1 MYDDQSFRDHI
12 GTISEDGKRKYVH
25 PKKVTG
31 RFTSYRRRMA
41 WILLAL
47 LFGLPW
53 LRMQGLPVVQ
63 LDVVHRRFVLF
74 GQVFWPQDFYL
85 LMLTMLLGVLA
96 VVVFTVAYGR
106 IFCGWICPQ
115 TIFME
120 HVFRQIEYWID
131 GDRNAQIKLRNSPWT
146 AEKIRK
152 RVLKN
157 GLFLAISF
165 VISNT
170 FLMYFINTEGWW
182 AIVTDGPA
190 AHPGGFAGIWI
201 FTGVFFFV
209 FSWFRE
215 QVCLIVCPYGR
226 LQGVLLDRN
235 SIVIAYDRIR
245 GEIRSR
251 FKKNEDRSAE
261 GKGDCIDCEL
271 CVAVCPTGI
280 DIRNGTQLECT
291 NCTACIDACDGVM
304 ERLQK
309 PKGLI
314 RYASETQIVERKS
327 FTFTP
332 RLKAYSVILAAL
344 LTLWASLL
352 LFRSPVEATILR
364 APNQLFQERD
374 TAVTN
379 LYTYKLFNKRP
390 DSVVVRLAV
399 REPEGAWI
407 EFVQGDAWIL
417 EPQGRVTGACFIAL
431 PLPVGP
437 EADIVVDV
445 IVDGVVADVVKT
457 SFFGPH

>member
-12 GTISEDGKRKYVH
+12 GTITEDGKRNHLH
-25 PKKVTG
+25 PKKVKG
-31 RFTSYRRRMA
+31 RFTTYRRGVA
-41 WILLAL
+41 WVLLAL

-53 LRMQGLPVVQ
+53 LSIQGLPVIQ

-96 VVVFTVAYGR
+96 VAVFTVAYGR

-120 HVFRQIEYWID
+120 HVFRRIEYWID
-131 GDRNAQIKLRNSPWT
+131 GDRNAQIKLRQSPWT
-146 AEKIRK
+146 WEKIQK
-152 RVLKN
+152 RLLKN
-157 GLFLAISF
+157 GIFLAISF
-165 VISNT
+165 AIANT
-170 FLMYFINTEGWW
+170 FLMYFIQSKGWLT
-182 AIVTDGPA
+182 IVTDGPA

-245 GEIRSR
+245 GELRGR
-251 FKKNEDRSAE
+251 FRKNEDRTAA

-304 ERLQK
+304 ERLEK

-314 RYASETQIVERKS
+314 RYASETQIVERKG
-327 FTFTP
+327 FAFTP
-332 RLKAYSVILAAL
+332 RLKAYSVILVAL

-364 APNQLFQERD
+364 VPNQLYQERD
-374 TAVTN
+374 SAITN
-379 LYTYKLFNKRP
+379 LYNYKLLNKRP
-390 DSVVVRLAV
+390 ESVTVTMAV
-399 REPEGAWI
+399 REPEGGWL
-407 EFVQGDAWIL
+407 EFVQSDRWEL
-417 EPQGRVTGACFIAL
+417 EPQGRVTGAFFLAL
-431 PLPVGP
+431 HKPVGP
-437 EADIVVDV
+437 ETDIVLEVLL
-445 IVDGVVADVVKT
+445 DGEVVDVVKT

>member
-12 GTISEDGKRKYVH
+12 GTITEDGKRNHLH
-25 PKKVTG
+25 PKKVKG
-31 RFTSYRRRMA
+31 RFTTYRRGVA
-41 WILLAL
+41 WFLLAL

-53 LRMQGLPVVQ
+53 LSIQGLPVIQ

-120 HVFRQIEYWID
+120 HVFRRIEYWID
-131 GDRNAQIKLRNSPWT
+131 GDRNAQIKLRQSPWT
-146 AEKIRK
+146 WEKIQK
-152 RVLKN
+152 RLLKN
-157 GLFLAISF
+157 GIFLVISF
-165 VISNT
+165 AIANT
-170 FLMYFINTEGWW
+170 FLMYFIQSKGWLT
-182 AIVTDGPA
+182 IVTDGPA

-245 GEIRSR
+245 GELRGR
-251 FKKNEDRSAE
+251 FRKNEDRTAA

-304 ERLQK
+304 ERLEK

-314 RYASETQIVERKS
+314 RYASETQIVERKG
-327 FTFTP
+327 FAFTP
-332 RLKAYSVILAAL
+332 RLKAYSVILVAL

-364 APNQLFQERD
+364 VPNQLYQERES
-374 TAVTN
+374 AITN
-379 LYTYKLFNKRP
+379 LYNYKLLNKRP
-390 DSVVVRLAV
+390 ESVTVTMAV
-399 REPEGAWI
+399 REPEGGWL
-407 EFVQGDAWIL
+407 EFVQSDRWEL
-417 EPQGRVTGACFIAL
+417 EPQGRVTGAFFLAL
-431 PLPVGP
+431 PKPVGP
-437 EADIVVDV
+437 ETDIVLEVLL
-445 IVDGVVADVVKT
+445 DGEVVDVVKT

>member
-12 GTISEDGKRKYVH
+12 GTITEDGKRNHLH
-25 PKKVTG
+25 PKKVKG
-31 RFTSYRRRMA
+31 RFTTYRRGVA
-41 WILLAL
+41 WVLLAL

-53 LRMQGLPVVQ
+53 LSIQGLPVIQ

-96 VVVFTVAYGR
+96 VAVFTVAYGR

-120 HVFRQIEYWID
+120 HVFRRIEYWID
-131 GDRNAQIKLRNSPWT
+131 GDRNAQIKLRQSPWT
-146 AEKIRK
+146 WEKIQK
-152 RVLKN
+152 RLLKN
-157 GLFLAISF
+157 GIFLAISF
-165 VISNT
+165 AIANT
-170 FLMYFINTEGWW
+170 FLMYFIQSKGWLT
-182 AIVTDGPA
+182 IVTDGPA

-245 GEIRSR
+245 GELRGR
-251 FKKNEDRSAE
+251 FRKNEDRTAA

-304 ERLQK
+304 ERLEK

-314 RYASETQIVERKS
+314 RYASETQIVERKG
-327 FTFTP
+327 FAFTP
-332 RLKAYSVILAAL
+332 RLKAYSVILVAL

-364 APNQLFQERD
+364 VPNQLYQERD
-374 TAVTN
+374 SAITN
-379 LYTYKLFNKRP
+379 LYNYKLLNKRP
-390 DSVVVRLAV
+390 ESVTVTMAV
-399 REPEGAWI
+399 REPEGGWL
-407 EFVQGDAWIL
+407 EFVQSDRWEL
-417 EPQGRVTGACFIAL
+417 EPQGRVTGAFFLAL
-431 PLPVGP
+431 PKPVGP
-437 EADIVVDV
+437 ETDIVLEVLL
-445 IVDGVVADVVKT
+445 DGEVVDVVKT

>member
-12 GTISEDGKRKYVH
+12 GTITEDGKRNHLH
-25 PKKVTG
+25 PKKVKG
-31 RFTSYRRRMA
+31 RFTTYRRGVA
-41 WILLAL
+41 WFLLAL

-53 LRMQGLPVVQ
+53 LSIQGLPVIQ

-120 HVFRQIEYWID
+120 HVFRRIEYWID
-131 GDRNAQIKLRNSPWT
+131 GDRNAQIKLRQSPWT
-146 AEKIRK
+146 WEKIQK
-152 RVLKN
+152 RLLKN
-157 GLFLAISF
+157 GIFLVISF
-165 VISNT
+165 AIANT
-170 FLMYFINTEGWW
+170 FLMYFIQSKGWLT
-182 AIVTDGPA
+182 IVTDGPA

-245 GEIRSR
+245 GELRGR
-251 FKKNEDRSAE
+251 FRKNEDRTAA

-291 NCTACIDACDGVM
+291 NCTACIDA
-304 ERLQK
+304 
-309 PKGLI
+309 
-314 RYASETQIVERKS
+314 
-327 FTFTP
+327 
-332 RLKAYSVILAAL
+332 
-344 LTLWASLL
+344 
-352 LFRSPVEATILR
+352 
-364 APNQLFQERD
+364 
-374 TAVTN
+374 
-379 LYTYKLFNKRP
+379 
-390 DSVVVRLAV
+390 
-399 REPEGAWI
+399 
-407 EFVQGDAWIL
+407 
-417 EPQGRVTGACFIAL
+417 
-431 PLPVGP
+431 
-437 EADIVVDV
+437 
-445 IVDGVVADVVKT
+445 
-457 SFFGPH
+457 